1 MLVIRGSAV
10 VCMQNERVE
19 TITCTWK
26 LSAQVRHAIDDRRH
40 NPRVRVPVLDV
51 AEAMETNVAAGCI
64 QQSQTEYRDP
74 TLTPLMLGRDAT

>member
-1 MLVIRGSAV
+1 MNVLKPSPALGNCRL
-10 VCMQNERVE
+10 R
-19 TITCTWK
+19 T
-26 LSAQVRHAIDDRRH
+26 RHAIDDRRH

>member
-1 MLVIRGSAV
+1 VLVMRGSAV
-10 VCMQNERVE
+10 VGVQNERVE

-51 AEAMETNVAAGCI
+51 AEAMETNGCI